1 MVDGFNKFTNVE
13 INADICEY
21 FKRWRI
27 NAIVIGTGNI
37 IQNFERNINYREYEG
52 DIIFKIDKQRNV
64 MIIEIIDW
72 DDEKQDWIIPIFMGD
87 KIFVKEETLE
97 VLINVLDG
105 IEIKFDSLSGYE
117 KALSYLYL
125 VSNNDEYKYL
135 IDNES
140 ILSQFEKI
148 EIKDLEN
155 VQKVFCEYFAKDC
168 IKNLNAGIA
177 NVTEFET
184 EEAVNNSVGRITLGV
199 CINEGIGGKSIE
211 YAKAISTSQY
221 ISLHIKLEN
230 DGNILWE
237 YFDTITDSMR
247 VLCKKDS
254 QEIYIENEYGVA
266 INIKFELCQEYENAL
281 AYIMLASMK
290 KDYSYLKNNKDIN
303 VSQEKNNEES
313 PYDKLEKLV
322 GLEEIKSDVTNLVN
336 LMKMQKRRKNQG
348 LKMIPISLHLVFS
361 GNPGTG
367 KTTVARILADI
378 YKDIGILSKGH
389 LVEVDRSNL
398 VAGYVGQTAIK
409 TQEKIN
415 EALGG
420 ILFIDEAYTL
430 SKDENDYGQEAID
443 TILKAME
450 DHRDDFVVIVAG
462 YSELMQKFI
471 NSNPGLRSRFNKYIY
486 FPDYNVE
493 ELVSIFLNMCKEYDY
508 VLSED
513 AKDAMKKIIYN
524 MEKNKDANFA
534 NARDVRNLFERV
546 ITQQAT
552 RLSKMQTEDIM
563 RIEVE
568 DFK

>member
-97 VLINVLDG
+97 VLINVLDE

-336 LMKMQKRRKNQG
+336 LMKMQIRRKNQG

-513 AKDAMKKIIYN
+513 AKGAMKKIIYN

>member
-336 LMKMQKRRKNQG
+336 LMKMQIRRKNQG

-367 KTTVARILADI
+367 KTTVARIIADI

>member
-254 QEIYIENEYGVA
+254 KEIYIENEYGVA

-336 LMKMQKRRKNQG
+336 LMKMQIRRKNQG

>member
-13 INADICEY
+13 INVDICEY
-21 FKRWRI
+21 FKRWKI

-199 CINEGIGGKSIE
+199 CINEGIGAKSIE

-254 QEIYIENEYGVA
+254 QEIYIENEYGDA

-336 LMKMQKRRKNQG
+336 LMKMQIRRKNQG

>member
-303 VSQEKNNEES
+303 VSQGKNNEES

>member
-336 LMKMQKRRKNQG
+336 LMKMQIRRKNQG